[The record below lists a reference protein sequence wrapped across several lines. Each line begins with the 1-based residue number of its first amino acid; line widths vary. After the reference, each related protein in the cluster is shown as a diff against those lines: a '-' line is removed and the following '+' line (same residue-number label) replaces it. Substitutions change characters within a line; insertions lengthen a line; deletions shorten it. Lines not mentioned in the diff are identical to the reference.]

1 MQKAS
6 LARLVAALAL
16 AVAALG
22 AVLFLTPWGRSL
34 WSKDSE
40 TAIGQ
45 ALIGGPFHLTDQTGK
60 PRTDAD
66 FRGQYLLVYF
76 GYTSCP
82 DVCPTTL
89 QTITNAMGKLGA
101 DAAKVTP
108 IFITVDP
115 ARDTPD
121 VLKAYASNFDPRLV
135 ALTGSASEIAAAA
148 KAYRIYYAKVGEGA
162 NYSMDHSSIV
172 YLMGPDGE
180 YLGHFGM
187 EATADDI
194 AAAVRAEL

>member
-1 MQKAS
+1 MQRAS
-6 LARLVAALAL
+6 LARLAAALAL
-16 AVAALG
+16 ALAALG

-34 WSKDSE
+34 WSKE
-40 TAIGQ
+40 GEATIGQ
-45 ALIGGPFHLTDQTGK
+45 ALIGGPFHLTDQNGK

-89 QTITNAMGKLGA
+89 QTITNAMDKLGA

-115 ARDTPD
+115 ERDTTD
-121 VLKAYASNFDPRLV
+121 VLKAYASNFHPRLV
-135 ALTGSASEIAAAA
+135 ALTGSADEIAAAA
-148 KAYRIYYAKVGEGA
+148 KAYRIYYAKVGEGT

-172 YLMGPDGE
+172 YLMGPDGK

-187 EATADDI
+187 DATADDI
-194 AAAVRAEL
+194 AAGIRAEL

>member
-1 MQKAS
+1 MNKAS
-6 LARLVAALAL
+6 FARMAAALAL
-16 AVAALG
+16 AIAALG

-34 WSKDSE
+34 WSKDGE

-45 ALIGGPFHLTDQTGK
+45 ALIGGPFQLTDQTGK

-89 QTITNAMGKLGA
+89 QTITNAMDKLGT
-101 DAAKVTP
+101 DSAKVTP

-115 ARDTPD
+115 ERDTTD
-121 VLKAYASNFDPRLV
+121 VLKAYASNFHPRLV
-135 ALTGSASEIAAAA
+135 ALTGSAAEIATAA

-172 YLMGPDGE
+172 YLMGPDGK

-187 EATADDI
+187 EATAEDI
-194 AAAVRAEL
+194 AAGIRAEF

>member
-6 LARLVAALAL
+6 LARLSAALAL
-16 AVAALG
+16 AIAALG
-22 AVLFLTPWGRSL
+22 AALFLTPWGRSL
-34 WSKDSE
+34 WSKDGE

-45 ALIGGPFHLTDQTGK
+45 ALIGGPFHLIDQNGK

-66 FRGQYLLVYF
+66 FRGQYMLVYF

-89 QTITNAMGKLGA
+89 QAITNAMGKLGA

-115 ARDTPD
+115 QRDTPD

-135 ALTGSASEIAAAA
+135 ALTGSAAEIAAAA
-148 KAYRIYYAKVGEGA
+148 KAYRVYYAKVGSGA
-162 NYSMDHSSIV
+162 DYSMDHSSIV
-172 YLMGPDGE
+172 YLMGPDGK

-187 EATADDI
+187 DATAADI
-194 AAAVRAEL
+194 AAGIRALL

>member
-1 MQKAS
+1 MPKAS
-6 LARLVAALAL
+6 LARLAAALAL
-16 AVAALG
+16 GVAALG
-22 AVLFLTPWGRSL
+22 AVLILTPWGRSL
-34 WSKDSE
+34 WSKGGE

-60 PRTDAD
+60 SRTDAD

-76 GYTSCP
+76 GYTNCP

-89 QTITNAMGKLGA
+89 QTITNALDKLGPE
-101 DAAKVTP
+101 AAKVTP

-115 ARDTPD
+115 ERDTAD
-121 VLKAYASNFDPRLV
+121 VLRAYASNFHPRLV
-135 ALTGSASEIAAAA
+135 ALTGSATEIAAAA
-148 KAYRIYYAKVGEGA
+148 KAYRIYYAKVGEGP

-172 YLMGPDGE
+172 YLMGPDGK

-194 AAAVRAEL
+194 AAGIRAEL